1 MFTPSRD
8 EVRRFFCNAW
18 QKHAARLPLA
28 GAEIAAADIAAR
40 HPEYHDLL
48 ADPEALQREWTPEAG
63 AMNPFLHLSLHLAI
77 AEQLAIDQPPGIRAA
92 FSRLTRRMDAHAAEH
107 ILLEC
112 LGEALW
118 EAQQRGGMPD
128 NDHYL
133 EKIRNRS

>member
-63 AMNPFLHLSLHLAI
+63 AMKSAAALTDSMTAQALPCVTAAPALGSSTKTRSLI
-77 AEQLAIDQPPGIRAA
+77 S
-92 FSRLTRRMDAHAAEH
+92 F
-107 ILLEC
+107 
-112 LGEALW
+112 
-118 EAQQRGGMPD
+118 
-128 NDHYL
+128 
-133 EKIRNRS
+133 